1 MLSKE
6 LALPY
11 PKWFYETLLLNILP
25 RPPLMKR
32 PPERLELQLN
42 IPTSQPQLTPVAQKV
57 SKAKMHDYSGVMR
70 ELFDL
75 VIVLMLEHRVESQKI
90 AKLTEPQVM
99 LLKTYLKYILTSVC
113 IENIFG
119 LQKPVMTVQAE
130 DMLDLSKRRDET
142 LKKVL
147 SISLK
152 LIYREYMAK
161 NKINQSLNP
170 RKYVKR
176 SEVNRRIFKEYFD
189 REPMLIKRRNKDIW
203 EHNLLFFIKEGV
215 TEEWFE
221 AVLGIRHGYILHS
234 VTSTTFLEKIYTT
247 LRSEQLLQLY
257 KRKIVS
263 MVKKIFTVDDQY
275 KPHPGSN
282 TKIPDICYSIIQ
294 NKLEPCK
301 KKPKTA
307 LSVEQFKNAVKI
319 ALTTLDKFRNKY
331 GVKCELR
338 LEDFGRTAD
347 SSQFSV
353 DLTSHDTPAINGDYL
368 DLYGSDD
375 SSDGGL

>member
-6 LALPY
+6 IALPY
-11 PKWFYETLLLNILP
+11 PKWFYETLMQNVLP
-25 RPPLMKR
+25 RQMLTKR
-32 PPERLELQLN
+32 PPEKLELSLS
-42 IPTSQPQLTPVAQKV
+42 IPTNHPQLTPIVQKV
-57 SKAKMHDYSGVMR
+57 SKAKMHDYSAVMR
-70 ELFDL
+70 ELFDI

-90 AKLTEPQVM
+90 ASLTEPQAM
-99 LLKTYLKYILTSVC
+99 LLKTYLKYILTPSC
-113 IENIFG
+113 IDRMFR
-119 LQKPVMTVQAE
+119 MQAPTLAIHTE

-161 NKINQSLNP
+161 HKINQSLNP

-189 REPMLIKRRNKDIW
+189 REPMLIKRRSKDIW

-221 AVLGIRHGYILHS
+221 AVLGVRHGYALHS
-234 VTSTTFLEKIYTT
+234 VPTVAFLEKIYTT

-263 MVKKIFTVDDQY
+263 MVKKIFTVEDKY
-275 KPHPGSN
+275 KPEAGSDS
-282 TKIPDICYSIIQ
+282 KIPEFCYYMIQ
-294 NKLEPCK
+294 SKLEPCK

-307 LSVEQFKNAVKI
+307 LSVEQFKTAVKI
-319 ALTTLDKFRNKY
+319 ALTTLDKFRCKY
-331 GVKCELR
+331 GIKCELR
-338 LEDFGRTAD
+338 LEDFGNTAD
-347 SSQFSV
+347 NSHFSADQPSQI
-353 DLTSHDTPAINGDYL
+353 TPGMSGDYL
-368 DLYGSDD
+368 DLYGSAE
-375 SSDGGL
+375 SSDEGF